1 MKKKLTSLALVGAFL
16 GLSWYG
22 NVQAQESSG
31 NKIHFINVQEGGS
44 DAIILESNGHFAMVD
59 TGEDYDFPDGS
70 DSRYPWREGIETSYK
85 HVLTDRVF
93 RRLKELGVQKLDFI
107 LVTHTHSD
115 HIGNVDELLSTY
127 PVDRVYLKKYSDNRI
142 TNSERLWD
150 NLYGY
155 DKVLQTASEKG
166 VSVIQNIT
174 QGDAHFQ
181 FGDMDIQLYNY
192 ENETDSSGE
201 LKKIWDD
208 NSNSLISVVKVNG
221 KKIYLGGD
229 LDNVHGAEDKYGP
242 LIGKVDLMK
251 FNHHHDTNKSN
262 TKDFIKNLSPSL
274 IVQTSDSLPWK
285 NGVDSEYVN
294 WLKERG
300 IERINAASK
309 DYDATV
315 FDIRQDGLVNFST
328 S

>member
-93 RRLKELGVQKLDFI
+93 RCLKELGVQKLDFI

-127 PVDRVYLKKYSDNRI
+127 PVDRVYLKNIVIIVLLILNVYGIICTVMIRFYRLLQKKVFQLFKISHKGMLIFSLGTWILSSI
-142 TNSERLWD
+142 TMKMKPIHR
-150 NLYGY
+150 
-155 DKVLQTASEKG
+155 
-166 VSVIQNIT
+166 
-174 QGDAHFQ
+174 
-181 FGDMDIQLYNY
+181 
-192 ENETDSSGE
+192 
-201 LKKIWDD
+201 
-208 NSNSLISVVKVNG
+208 VN
-221 KKIYLGGD
+221 
-229 LDNVHGAEDKYGP
+229 
-242 LIGKVDLMK
+242 
-251 FNHHHDTNKSN
+251 
-262 TKDFIKNLSPSL
+262 
-274 IVQTSDSLPWK
+274 
-285 NGVDSEYVN
+285 
-294 WLKERG
+294 
-300 IERINAASK
+300 
-309 DYDATV
+309 
-315 FDIRQDGLVNFST
+315 
-328 S
+328 